1 MHRQIALALFV
12 LAAASE
18 PARADWRVIDQN
30 RYYQAVNQNHWLA
43 IGYGGGAAGLHRL
56 RGPLCGHQ

>member
-30 RYYQAVNQNHWLA
+30 RYYQAVNQNH
-43 IGYGGGAAGLHRL
+43 
-56 RGPLCGHQ
+56 